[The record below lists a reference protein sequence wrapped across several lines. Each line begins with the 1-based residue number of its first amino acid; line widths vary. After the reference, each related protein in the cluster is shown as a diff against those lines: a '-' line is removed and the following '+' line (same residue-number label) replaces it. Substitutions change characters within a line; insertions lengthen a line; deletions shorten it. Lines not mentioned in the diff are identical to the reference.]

1 MKYFTKAQIEEI
13 RKQLATMG
21 VRDTD
26 LPVAHELDGD
36 EIVAIV
42 QEGINK
48 KIGVR
53 KLIHDYLPDD
63 IASGQDGK
71 SAYQI
76 WLDEGHTGTESD
88 FLASL
93 KGQKG
98 DTGATGATGPAGAN
112 GAAGPQGPAGPTGPQ
127 GPKGDPG
134 DSSQYELPT
143 ATASRLGG
151 IRVGGGLDILPDGTL
166 SVTSTFNLQPAA
178 SDRLGGMFLGYQET
192 GSNDYAVR
200 LDGEGRAYVI
210 VPGGT
215 SPGGSSY
222 LRQLLDVKN
231 DGLKVL
237 RADGSAVQ
245 DGDSLVYSSSASKWV
260 AKLVTGGGGGGV
272 SGYIGTTPVRA
283 TSEAQALT
291 GIQSFQLSSSK
302 SLVEWD
308 NTNEAWHFI
317 GNVYADGW
325 IAAGGIGSGGSGG
338 GGGSY
343 TPGAGID
350 ITSGQISLKYATTST
365 PGGIIV
371 GSGLNITNGVLSV
384 AGSGPVSETDPIFTA
399 SPAYGITTSDISRWN
414 AAGGSV
420 EISNLLPASQGVRV
434 ATIRIGGTGGTS
446 YDIIAPVG
454 GGDTPSVETDPVFAA
469 SAAYG
474 ITSSDITNWNSKTSN
489 VGTITGIRMNGA
501 VVGSS
506 GLVDLGTVMTDDD
519 AAYGI
524 TSSDISN
531 WNSKTSNI
539 GTITGVSVN
548 GTSIGTS
555 GNVDIDIYQLSLAA
569 GAFTAGNYNP
579 ASGTA
584 SFNIPTNAA
593 HIGYDDSA
601 SYSSG
606 TIGHFIKNLSD
617 IYVTKGTT
625 QTITGAKTFSTNDV
639 TLSSVDLLPASNN
652 TSALGSSSK
661 RFSDVYGVDADFST
675 SVTIGGVTL
684 TYDNGALHVNGNLYA
699 DGWIAAGGTQ

>member
-53 KLIHDYLPDD
+53 KLIHDFLPDD

-76 WLDEGHTGTESD
+76 WLDDGHTGTEAD

-112 GAAGPQGPAGPTGPQ
+112 GATCPQGPVGPTGPQ
-127 GPKGDPG
+127 GPKGDSG
-134 DSSQYELPT
+134 DSSPYELPT

-151 IRVGGGLDILPDGTL
+151 IRVGGGLDIFPDGTL
-166 SVTSTFNLQPAA
+166 SVTSTFNLQPAT

-210 VPGGT
+210 IPGGT
-215 SPGGSSY
+215 GPGGSSY

-237 RADGSAVQ
+237 RDDGSAVQ

-260 AKLVTGGGGGGV
+260 AKLVTGGGGGV
-272 SGYIGTTPVRA
+272 SGYIGTTPVRT

-343 TPGAGID
+343 SAGTGID
-350 ITSGQISLKYATTST
+350 IIGSTISLKQATTSSLGGVIVS
-365 PGGIIV
+365 PGK
-371 GSGLNITNGVLSV
+371 GLNFTNGVLSFTGGG
-384 AGSGPVSETDPIFTA
+384 GSGTSYTAGDGIDLTNNAITVKTA
-399 SPAYGITTSDISRWN
+399 SSSEIGGIKLGYTQSGKTYPVLVDGSGNAYVSVPWEGGSGGGGGGTVTSVGIAAASGSHISVSSNSPITTS
-414 AAGGSV
+414 
-420 EISNLLPASQGVRV
+420 
-434 ATIRIGGTGGTS
+434 
-446 YDIIAPVG
+446 
-454 GGDTPSVETDPVFAA
+454 
-469 SAAYG
+469 
-474 ITSSDITNWNSKTSN
+474 
-489 VGTITGIRMNGA
+489 GTITLGFDSGYSL
-501 VVGSS
+501 VSS
-506 GLVDLGTVMTDDD
+506 
-519 AAYGI
+519 
-524 TSSDISN
+524 SEKSN
-531 WNSKTSNI
+531 WNSKTDNI
-539 GTITGVSVN
+539 GTITGITMN
-548 GTSIGTS
+548 GSSKGTS
-555 GNVDIDIYQLSLAA
+555 GVVNLGTVLTSHQPISTLTLGA
-569 GAFTAGNYNP
+569 GAFTAGTYNP
-579 ASGTA
+579 ASAAA

-639 TLSSVDLLPASNN
+639 TLSSVNLMPASTN

-675 SVTIGGVTL
+675 SVKIGNVTL
-684 TYDNGALHVNGNLYA
+684 TYENGALHVNGNLYA
-699 DGWIAAGGTQ
+699 DGWIAAGGIGA